1 MTRFFSTHVIINAIN
16 IIVKKL
22 TNAEIVKIHEKC
34 LNLVKS
40 KPADF
45 FQLRKM
51 KASVGI
57 CNWTD
62 IELDYRRDLIST
74 AYHECVHYLYPDY
87 SESMVRYI
95 ESRIINCCNS
105 LDISYFFK
113 TLANKLY
120 KSELTKHVVSKKIKK

>member
-1 MTRFFSTHVIINAIN
+1 M
-16 IIVKKL
+16 KKL
-22 TNAEIVKIHEKC
+22 TNTQISKIHEKC

-40 KPADF
+40 KPAEF

-74 AYHECVHYLYPDY
+74 AYHECVHYLYPEY
-87 SESMVRYI
+87 SETMVRYV
-95 ESRIINCCNS
+95 ESRLINCCNS

-120 KSELTKHVVSKKIKK
+120 KSELTKHIVTKKRKKLTSTKK